1 MVVAAWMLWPK
12 RIIFELPG
20 IICSTCFLLCGKFRV
35 SLPLVSR
42 PQDISISVL
51 LLLQELTDSDVLSER
66 EEASVIVD
74 AIVDKQ
80 VLLSF
85 LPFAFNPRVDCIGDT
100 AAA

>member
-1 MVVAAWMLWPK
+1 MSCDAPV
-12 RIIFELPG
+12 
-20 IICSTCFLLCGKFRV
+20 SHLCPFG
-35 SLPLVSR
+35 SL

-80 VLLSF
+80 VF
-85 LPFAFNPRVDCIGDT
+85 LTVPFQNKNAVLPALCFYPI
-100 AAA
+100 